1 MTQKN
6 LYRTILLIATMA
18 FCLSFSSCSK
28 EEEMATTYVFKT
40 INVSTALSTNS
51 AVMYKI
57 QQLLVLQYNDGVQY
71 MLTDESTAK
80 QKFQKAV
87 TAIQNYEWEKNGF
100 TLQDN
105 TSFTLE
111 LISNDNTVIVSQPIV
126 LK

>member
-1 MTQKN
+1 MTRKKF
-6 LYRTILLIATMA
+6 YRTMLLIATMV
-18 FCLSFSSCSK
+18 FCLSLSSCSK
-28 EEEMATTYVFKT
+28 EEDMATTYVFKT
-40 INVSTALSTNS
+40 INVSTAMSSNS

-57 QQLLVLQYNDGVQY
+57 QQFLVLQYNEGVQY
-71 MLTDESTAK
+71 ILTDEGTAK

-87 TAIQNYEWEKNGF
+87 TDIQNYEWEKNGF

-111 LISNDNTVIVSQPIV
+111 LISNGNTVIVSQPIV

>member
-1 MTQKN
+1 M
-6 LYRTILLIATMA
+6 LLIATMV
-18 FCLSFSSCSK
+18 FCLSLSSCSK

-40 INVSTALSTNS
+40 INVSTAMSSNS

-57 QQLLVLQYNDGVQY
+57 QQFLVLQYNEGVQY
-71 MLTDESTAK
+71 ILTDEGTAK

-87 TAIQNYEWEKNGF
+87 TDIQNYEWEKNGF

-111 LISNDNTVIVSQPIV
+111 LISNGNTVIVSQPIV

>member
-1 MTQKN
+1 M
-6 LYRTILLIATMA
+6 LFIATMV
-18 FCLSFSSCSK
+18 FCLSLSSCSK
-28 EEEMATTYVFKT
+28 EEEATTYVFKT
-40 INVSTALSTNS
+40 INVSTALSNNS
-51 AVMYKI
+51 TVMYKI
-57 QQLLVLQYNDGVQY
+57 QQILVLQYNEGVQY

-80 QKFQKAV
+80 QKFQKTV

-111 LISNDNTVIVSQPIV
+111 LISIIGNEEKTVKTVIASQSIV